1 MKKIFSLL
9 IFLTFIQ
16 LLKAQEAIKYT
27 ASFENAVHHEAFI
40 SMVIPNA
47 PAGPLKVRMSRSSP
61 GRYATHEFGK
71 NIYDV
76 HAFNADGSEIKI
88 NQIDGDVYEISN
100 HQAQVKITYTL
111 FANWVDG
118 TYAGI
123 DYRHAHLNMPAA
135 FLWAPALQNQ
145 PMSVKFILPQGWKV
159 ATQLKLQNG
168 VYTAPNLQYFMD
180 SPTELSDYKLKT
192 WEVANRDGLK
202 QKINIVYHGAS
213 ADETLMGFESKV
225 KKVVN
230 EAQAVFGEFPKFDF
244 GEYRF
249 LIDVLPTNAGDGME
263 HRNSTIIT
271 NRGESLE
278 KNGEDVLG
286 TVSHE
291 FFHAWNVERIR
302 PKTIEPFN
310 FEKSNMSDGLWLAEG
325 FTQYYGELI
334 LTRAGINSSDD
345 FGTYQGA
352 LLNNV
357 LNAPGSRKYSP
368 IFMSQRAVFVD
379 AGVAIDQNNQANI
392 YSSYYLYGNITALAL
407 DLTLRNQF
415 KLTLDDYMKALWKAH
430 GKTEIAY
437 TMANLEK
444 VLADVT
450 KSADFAKIFFTQY
463 IYGAE
468 KADFAKLLAP
478 AGYVFKRAKAT
489 EAWLGDVK
497 FTARDNKLVISS
509 AVIKETP
516 LYLSGLESGDL
527 ITKIDEQVIS
537 DNQALADFLKTK
549 KPNDRVKISFE
560 RGGETLS
567 ANLTLTNNPTIE
579 VVSFEQEGFTVTP
592 AIEAFRKSWLSSKS
606 SN

>member
-1 MKKIFSLL
+1 
-9 IFLTFIQ
+9 
-16 LLKAQEAIKYT
+16 
-27 ASFENAVHHEAFI
+27 
-40 SMVIPNA
+40 
-47 PAGPLKVRMSRSSP
+47 
-61 GRYATHEFGK
+61 
-71 NIYDV
+71 
-76 HAFNADGSEIKI
+76 
-88 NQIDGDVYEISN
+88 
-100 HQAQVKITYTL
+100 
-111 FANWVDG
+111 
-118 TYAGI
+118 
-123 DYRHAHLNMPAA
+123 
-135 FLWAPALQNQ
+135 
-145 PMSVKFILPQGWKV
+145 
-159 ATQLKLQNG
+159 
-168 VYTAPNLQYFMD
+168 
-180 SPTELSDYKLKT
+180 
-192 WEVANRDGLK
+192 
-202 QKINIVYHGAS
+202 
-213 ADETLMGFESKV
+213 
-225 KKVVN
+225 
-230 EAQAVFGEFPKFDF
+230 
-244 GEYRF
+244 
-249 LIDVLPTNAGDGME
+249 
-263 HRNSTIIT
+263 
-271 NRGESLE
+271 
-278 KNGEDVLG
+278 
-286 TVSHE
+286 
-291 FFHAWNVERIR
+291 
-302 PKTIEPFN
+302 
-310 FEKSNMSDGLWLAEG
+310 
-325 FTQYYGELI
+325 
-334 LTRAGINSSDD
+334 
-345 FGTYQGA
+345 
-352 LLNNV
+352 
-357 LNAPGSRKYSP
+357 
-368 IFMSQRAVFVD
+368 MSQRAVFVD
-379 AGVAIDQNNQANI
+379 AGVAIDQNNHANI

-497 FTARDNKLVISS
+497 LTARDNKLAISS

-567 ANLTLTNNPTIE
+567 ANLTLANNPAIE
-579 VVSFEQEGFTVTP
+579 VVSFEQEGLTVTP